1 MTRCAETDSQQP
13 HAPYLA
19 LRYWEL
25 SLMSSDEASGEIE
38 RRRNELRAWFQA
50 HPQATPADAVR
61 ELKYSYPD
69 HMHAIADSIRID
81 LRRTG
86 GRHD

>member
-1 MTRCAETDSQQP
+1 VRQRD
-13 HAPYLA
+13 LA
-19 LRYWEL
+19 RIARL
-25 SLMSSDEASGEIE
+25 EASGEIE
-38 RRRNELRAWFQA
+38 RRRNELRAWFRA

-86 GRHD
+86 GCHD